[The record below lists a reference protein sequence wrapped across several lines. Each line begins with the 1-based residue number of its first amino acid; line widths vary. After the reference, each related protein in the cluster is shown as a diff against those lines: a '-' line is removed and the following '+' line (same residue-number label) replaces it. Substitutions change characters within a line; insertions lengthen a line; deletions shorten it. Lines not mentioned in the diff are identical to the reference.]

1 MLKVAALY
9 EGLGDGDWVVVRPT
23 GEIVDMKIPKNIGPA
38 TFIVGAVTDAV
49 KTHEGGMITGSLDR
63 DTLWTVEAFALNRV
77 VVRRLEG
84 EMTPMELYQAV
95 LDSGLAWQVD
105 KAPLD

>member
-1 MLKVAALY
+1 MLTVAAL
-9 EGLGDGDWVVVRPT
+9 EKGLGDGDWVVARPT
-23 GEIVDMKIPKNIGPA
+23 GEVIDMTIPKNIGPA
-38 TFIVGAVTDAV
+38 AFIVGAVTDAV
-49 KTHEGGMITGSLDR
+49 KNHQAGMITGSVDR

-95 LDSGLAWQVD
+95 LDLGLVWQVD